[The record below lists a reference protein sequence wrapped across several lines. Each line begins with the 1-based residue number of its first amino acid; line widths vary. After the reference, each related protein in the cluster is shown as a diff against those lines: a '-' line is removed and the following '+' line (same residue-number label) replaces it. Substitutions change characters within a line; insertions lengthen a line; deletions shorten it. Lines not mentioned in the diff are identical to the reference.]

1 MSKSTLL
8 GLILIILAVL
18 GFVLLSDGNEV
29 NQPAEDT
36 TTPQQK
42 LSAEMATGTYS
53 IATASSTVQWT
64 ARKTLVDGYE
74 DTGEFSVSGAVT
86 VASDQQVSATTTFDM
101 ANLEVT
107 SVSNQNAGTDRLA
120 DHLRSEDFFAVDQYP
135 TSTLVTSDVTASSSA
150 TTSFA
155 VTADLTMKGVT
166 SEVSFPAEIG
176 MVDDNVVVRANTEID
191 RSRWNVR
198 YGSPSF
204 FNDLGN
210 DVIGDMVDISVN
222 IVATPEN

>member
-1 MSKSTLL
+1 MSKSTILS
-8 GLILIILAVL
+8 LIVVVIAVL
-18 GFVLLSDGNEV
+18 GFVLLSGGNEAD
-29 NQPAEDT
+29 QPAENT
-36 TTPQQK
+36 TQPQK
-42 LSAEMATGTYS
+42 ELSADIATGTYS

-74 DTGEFSVSGAVT
+74 DTGEFPVSGEVT
-86 VASDQQVSATTTFDM
+86 VATGRQLSATTTFDM
-101 ANLEVT
+101 ANLEVV

-120 DHLRSEDFFAVDQYP
+120 SHLRSEDFFAVDQYP
-135 TSTLVTSDVTASSSA
+135 TSSLATTDVTSASSA

-166 SEVSFPAEIG
+166 NEVSFPAEIG
-176 MVDDNVVVRANTEID
+176 MSGDDLIVRADTEID

-210 DVIGDMVDISVN
+210 NVIGDMVDISVD
-222 IVATPEN
+222 IVAVPEN